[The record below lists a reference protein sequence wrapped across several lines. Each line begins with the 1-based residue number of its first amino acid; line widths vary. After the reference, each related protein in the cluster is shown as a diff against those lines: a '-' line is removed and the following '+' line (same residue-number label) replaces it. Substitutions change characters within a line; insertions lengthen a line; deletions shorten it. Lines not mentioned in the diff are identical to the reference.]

1 MNINRVIVMNS
12 EHTCNVKI
20 VHKDAVERAVSAL
33 PDAYTVAGLELF
45 FKVFADSTRIKILS
59 ALLSTELCV
68 CDLCSV
74 LEMKQSAVSQQ
85 LRFLRQM
92 RLVKSRQDGKS
103 VYYSLDDSHIKEILR
118 MGIEHIGERS

>member
-1 MNINRVIVMNS
+1 MNN
-12 EHTCNVKI
+12 EHLCNVKI
-20 VHKDAVERAVSAL
+20 IHKEAVDKAVSAL

-59 ALLSTELCV
+59 ALLTTELCV

-92 RLVKSRQDGKS
+92 RLVKSPQDGKS
-103 VYYSLDDSHIKEILR
+103 VYYSLDDSHINEILR
-118 MGIEHIGERS
+118 MGMEHIGEKN